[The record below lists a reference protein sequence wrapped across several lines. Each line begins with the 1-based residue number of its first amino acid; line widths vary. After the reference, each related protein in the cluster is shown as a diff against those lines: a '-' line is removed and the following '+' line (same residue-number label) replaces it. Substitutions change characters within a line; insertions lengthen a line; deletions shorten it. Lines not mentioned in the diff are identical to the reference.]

1 MKSKASA
8 LILVLGLLVGLA
20 ACGSSDGSATDDR
33 VDDSGVDK
41 SGSVLPASE
50 LVAPEGFR
58 AVTLI
63 VTRPD
68 GTVMYLCVWLA
79 DSQELRNRGL
89 MRITDPDLGGKAGMV
104 FRFDTDTT
112 AGFWMKDTLLPLSI
126 AWFDG
131 DGDFVSSTSM
141 EPCPADLKS
150 CPSYPP
156 AGPYRLALETM
167 KGRLTELGLE
177 PGSRVEL
184 GDSC

>member
-1 MKSKASA
+1 VKSKASA
-8 LILVLGLLVGLA
+8 LVLVLGLLIGLA
-20 ACGSSDGSATDDR
+20 SCGSPDGEDTAGR
-33 VDDSGVDK
+33 VDNSGVDK
-41 SGSVLPASE
+41 SGSVVRASE

-68 GTVMYLCVWLA
+68 GTLMYLCVWLA
-79 DSQELRNRGL
+79 DSQELRNKGL
-89 MRITDPDLGGKAGMV
+89 MRITDPDLGGKAGLV

-112 AGFWMKDTLLPLSI
+112 AGFWMKDTFLPLSI
-126 AWFDG
+126 AWFDRT
-131 DGDFVSSTSM
+131 GDFVSSTSM
-141 EPCPADLKS
+141 EPCPADSQS

-167 KGRLTELGLE
+167 EGRLTELGLE